1 MILTKTHSNH
11 NTYRYINMFTPH
23 VMVFVFELYIVGQE
37 NGKMFKINGGKTFS
51 GQRLNTGIDPNSECT
66 GNDSG

>member
-1 MILTKTHSNH
+1 
-11 NTYRYINMFTPH
+11 MFTPH